1 MKVLVVEP
9 RMLPYEKEVPDELAA
24 LQEIVG
30 GYIHAIY
37 PFRDNVAVVC
47 NEDGIA
53 QKLEFNRMIPERKY
67 GGIFG
72 TFFVCGLGGENFSSL
87 TPEQMK
93 TYKKR
98 FKKAEMILAVNGGN
112 PVVAKIDAIPKQPP
126 DKPKRPKRKQR

>member
-9 RMLPYEKEVPDELAA
+9 RMLPYEKEVPDELPD
-24 LQEIVG
+24 LQAIVG
-30 GYIHAIY
+30 GHIQAIY
-37 PFRDNVAVVC
+37 PFKDNVALVC
-47 NEDGIA
+47 NEDGNS
-53 QKLEFNRMIPERKY
+53 LSEFNRLIPERKY
-67 GGIFG
+67 GGIYG
-72 TFFVCGLGGENFSSL
+72 TFFVCGLGEENFISL

-98 FKKAEMILAVNGGN
+98 FQEAEMILAVNGGN

>member
-30 GYIHAIY
+30 GYIQAIY

-47 NEDGIA
+47 NED
-53 QKLEFNRMIPERKY
+53 KSSLSEFNRLIPEREY
-67 GGIFG
+67 GGIYG
-72 TFFVCGLGGENFSSL
+72 TFFVCGLGGENFISL

-98 FKKAEMILAVNGGN
+98 FQKAEMILAVNGGN
-112 PVVAKIDAIPKQPP
+112 PVIAKIDAIRKQPP
-126 DKPKRPKRKQR
+126 DKPKPPRKPTR